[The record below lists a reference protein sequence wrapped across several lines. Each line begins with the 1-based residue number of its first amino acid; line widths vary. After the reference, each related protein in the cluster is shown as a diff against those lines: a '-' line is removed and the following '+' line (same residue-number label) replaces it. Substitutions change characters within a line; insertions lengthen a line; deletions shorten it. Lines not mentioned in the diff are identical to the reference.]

1 MGHLDLGPSSAK
13 EGPEDASPGAA
24 SASTVSA
31 LLRWCHSHPPCL
43 WLCGHC
49 NSIFTDPEGGR
60 EGKQVYR
67 LLGQSYGMGKL
78 VCASHGTF
86 TYFLEEKLGCWISTD
101 IFSQV

>member
-60 EGKQVYR
+60 EGGKTGVQAVGAVIWDGEAGLCFTWNIYLFLGGEIG
-67 LLGQSYGMGKL
+67 LLDK
-78 VCASHGTF
+78 H
-86 TYFLEEKLGCWISTD
+86 
-101 IFSQV
+101 